1 MKIQKII
8 GFIVVIAAIMVAIGS
23 NLEGFIDVPSLIIV
37 FGITI
42 GAILNS
48 GRSISQAVGAVFKC
62 SLSADEYRIAA
73 DTWRKTEDYLV
84 GSGVMGTL
92 IGCIIMLKN
101 IDDPAAI
108 GPGLAIG
115 ILTVLYSVY
124 LKYFICKPIVVSL
137 LDKVWSKEHPDL
149 PMLTDASVPAS
160 SLLTR

>member
-137 LDKVWSKEHPDL
+137 LDKIWSKEHPDL
-149 PMLTDASVPAS
+149 PMLTDASVSSS
-160 SLLTR
+160 SLFTK

>member
-8 GFIVVIAAIMVAIGS
+8 GFIAVITAIMVGIGS
-23 NLEGFIDVPSLIIV
+23 NLEEFIDTPSLIIV

-62 SLSADEYRIAA
+62 DLSADEYRIAA
-73 DTWRKTEDYLV
+73 DTWRKSEDFLV
-84 GSGVMGTL
+84 GSGIMGTL

-101 IDDPAAI
+101 LDDPAAI

-124 LKYFICKPIVVSL
+124 LKYFICKPIVMAL
-137 LDKVWSKEHPDL
+137 LDKIWSKEHPDRKKV
-149 PMLTDASVPAS
+149 SE
-160 SLLTR
+160 